1 MGKYE
6 TNTPAASGAKK
17 QQKRQKKTST
27 QIVLVVVLSV
37 FLAALLMMFVVPQL
51 LYRLSNDP
59 APDVPEAETLLQEP
73 SEEETSEI
81 TEPATE
87 EPLPQPEALTFP
99 IALENGNL
107 TVNSVFSYTGIHPD
121 KDGQD
126 VSDLA
131 AILVENTSGQY
142 LKEAAISAT
151 LSNGTVCSFT
161 VTDLPAGKTITLFA
175 AEGETFVQD
184 DFCTALS
191 SEAVFEDI
199 DIPEQLVVTAMGMD
213 VLVENTSG
221 EDLSNIDIYCRDTLG
236 ESYFGS
242 TIYKHT
248 IENLS
253 AGQTATVTVSD
264 SFVGMVEVVR
274 IAINES

>member
-1 MGKYE
+1 M
-6 TNTPAASGAKK
+6 
-17 QQKRQKKTST
+17 
-27 QIVLVVVLSV
+27 
-37 FLAALLMMFVVPQL
+37 
-51 LYRLSNDP
+51 
-59 APDVPEAETLLQEP
+59 
-73 SEEETSEI
+73 
-81 TEPATE
+81 
-87 EPLPQPEALTFP
+87 
-99 IALENGNL
+99 
-107 TVNSVFSYTGIHPD
+107 
-121 KDGQD
+121 
-126 VSDLA
+126 
-131 AILVENTSGQY
+131 ENTSGQY

-161 VTDLPAGKTITLFA
+161 VTDLPAGKAITLFA

-191 SEAVFEDI
+191 SEAVFEDLVTP
-199 DIPEQLVVTAMGMD
+199 DQLVVTAMGMD